1 MVEGL
6 QRCIARRLSHVEVE
20 TDSELAFKMITR
32 KTTDA
37 WRYSRTIRNIRNL
50 HMPHAKV
57 QFTVRVS
64 NKVADALAKLAYAMD
79 DTIMIH
85 TMVDLPTLIR
95 KIITFIE

>member
-1 MVEGL
+1 M
-6 QRCIARRLSHVEVE
+6 EVE

-32 KTTDA
+32 KTTEA

-64 NKVADALAKLAYAMD
+64 NKVADALAKLAYA
-79 DTIMIH
+79 IWMILSRSIPWWIFLH
-85 TMVDLPTLIR
+85 LFGKSLLLLNR
-95 KIITFIE
+95 FSCFSLFF

>member
-1 MVEGL
+1 M
-6 QRCIARRLSHVEVE
+6 EVE

-32 KTTDA
+32 KTTEA
-37 WRYSRTIRNIRNL
+37 WRYSRTIRNVRNL

-64 NKVADALAKLAYAMD
+64 NKVADALAKLAYAIAMD